1 VEGIGYD
8 FIPSVLN
15 RDVVDEWVKTDD
27 KESFQMARKLI
38 REEGLLVGGSCE
50 TAMVGALKAAKKLK
64 KGQVCVVVF
73 PDSVRNY
80 MTKFLTDEWM
90 IDHGFMEPTPVRRAS
105 LHAIPFEEAT
115 VTDLKLPKAVVVK
128 EGQTLKECV
137 EICEKGGF
145 DQLHVVME
153 IGKIV
158 GLITLGNILSKVAR
172 NVVTLNDPV
181 SKVAFTFGK
190 GKSADGFVEI
200 TRDITINISKVINTK
215 LDVSSS

>member
-1 VEGIGYD
+1 MEGIGYD